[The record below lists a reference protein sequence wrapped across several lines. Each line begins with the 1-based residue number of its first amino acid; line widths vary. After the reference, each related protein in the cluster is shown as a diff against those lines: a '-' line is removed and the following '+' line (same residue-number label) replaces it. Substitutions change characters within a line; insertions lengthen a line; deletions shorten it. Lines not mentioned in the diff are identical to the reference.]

1 MVKVA
6 LVVSIIAFGGVPAHG
21 LAWRIERW
29 PKRTKTEIK
38 NPLVF
43 HF

>member
-6 LVVSIIAFGGVPAHG
+6 FSGFYHRFGGVPAHG

-29 PKRTKTEIK
+29 TKRTKTEIK
-38 NPLVF
+38 T
-43 HF
+43 H

>member
-6 LVVSIIAFGGVPAHG
+6 LVVCFYHRFGGVPAHG

-29 PKRTKTEIK
+29 TKRTKTEIK
-38 NPLVF
+38 T
-43 HF
+43 H